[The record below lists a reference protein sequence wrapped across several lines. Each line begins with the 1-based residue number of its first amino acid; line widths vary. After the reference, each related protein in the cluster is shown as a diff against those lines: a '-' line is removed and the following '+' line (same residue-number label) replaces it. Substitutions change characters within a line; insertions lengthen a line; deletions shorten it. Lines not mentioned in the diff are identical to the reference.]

1 MDKVFGRNPVTELL
15 KSDAQVEKLYVNREL
30 NTPPIQQIMRTAK
43 QKGIIVSACDGKKLD
58 FMSGNG
64 AHQGVLAVISQTE
77 YCSVDDLLQTA
88 QEKGEPP
95 FLVMLDG
102 IEDPHNLGA
111 IIRSCN
117 VAGVHGVI
125 IPKHRAAGVNA
136 TVYKASAGAVN
147 YTKVAKVSNLK
158 NTMEEL
164 KEALAWNYGKGL
176 DEQSVKEITTGILR
190 EMTESG
196 AKVDAD
202 TAAAVLKSV
211 MNAQMAPEKMAR
223 YQEIHDMIAEV
234 PKFGNDIPEVDYF
247 ARDVAYTYTRP
258 LQNFKNPRGGQYQAG
273 LYPVSA
279 NVPLGG
285 QTGATPDGR
294 YAHTPVADGVSPSA
308 GKDVNGPTAA
318 ASSVA
323 KLDHFIVSNGTLFNQ
338 KFHPSALSGRE
349 GLEKFVALIR
359 SYFDQKGMHMQF
371 NVVSRETLLDAQAH
385 PENYKH
391 LVVRVAGYSALFTT
405 LSKSLQDDII
415 RRTEQGF

>member
-30 NTPPIQQIMRTAK
+30 NTPPIQQIMRMAK

-158 NTMEEL
+158 NTMGEL
-164 KEALAWNYGKGL
+164 KEKGL
-176 DEQSVKEITTGILR
+176 WFFGAEADGDQMYYQADLKGPVCIVIGSEGSGISRLVREGCDFLVKIPVMGQINSLNASVAAGILIF
-190 EMTESG
+190 ET
-196 AKVDAD
+196 
-202 TAAAVLKSV
+202 LK
-211 MNAQMAPEKMAR
+211 QR
-223 YQEIHDMIAEV
+223 
-234 PKFGNDIPEVDYF
+234 
-247 ARDVAYTYTRP
+247 
-258 LQNFKNPRGGQYQAG
+258 
-273 LYPVSA
+273 
-279 NVPLGG
+279 
-285 QTGATPDGR
+285 
-294 YAHTPVADGVSPSA
+294 
-308 GKDVNGPTAA
+308 
-318 ASSVA
+318 
-323 KLDHFIVSNGTLFNQ
+323 
-338 KFHPSALSGRE
+338 LSGC
-349 GLEKFVALIR
+349 
-359 SYFDQKGMHMQF
+359 
-371 NVVSRETLLDAQAH
+371 
-385 PENYKH
+385 
-391 LVVRVAGYSALFTT
+391 
-405 LSKSLQDDII
+405 
-415 RRTEQGF
+415 